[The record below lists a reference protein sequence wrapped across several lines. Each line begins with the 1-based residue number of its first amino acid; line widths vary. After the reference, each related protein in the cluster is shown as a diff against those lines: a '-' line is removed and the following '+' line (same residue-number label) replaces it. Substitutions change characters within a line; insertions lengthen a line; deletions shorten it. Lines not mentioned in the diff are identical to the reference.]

1 MELPVV
7 PSLWGRV
14 DSLYFSQHQSV
25 NNTHGVLPAA
35 GAPLSLC
42 VQGFY
47 WTHRDLADCH
57 MGDLHV

>member
-25 NNTHGVLPAA
+25 NDTHGVLPAV
-35 GAPLSLC
+35 GAPLSLG

-47 WTHRDLADCH
+47 W
-57 MGDLHV
+57 GWVP